1 MGTSVRLSR
10 FRSGERLTSEGI
22 SRVKIPNI
30 ASMNIVQERGHGR
43 GHGRGYGKSRGR
55 EKTLLHEGIGPST
68 TEIQIL
74 CSKTPIY

>member
-1 MGTSVRLSR
+1 MVTSVRLSR
-10 FRSGERLTSEGI
+10 FRSGERLISEGI
-22 SRVKIPNI
+22 SRVKIPNNS
-30 ASMNIVQERGHGR
+30 SMTIVQKRGHGR
-43 GHGRGYGKSRGR
+43 DHGRGYGKSRGR